1 MLLENSELL
10 KFLSVST
17 DNAIREESKILMNQ
31 YPNDLSQEFTFQ
43 ITSFRSTLR
52 NKIYLCKD
60 IKQLATL
67 LICDYSSLI
76 TTFPDVYSA
85 FIIFLTLPVTTATSE
100 RSFSKLKIIKNYL
113 RSALS
118 QERLTGLALLSIEA
132 ERARKL
138 NNDTLIDIFAEEK
151 ARKKKFD

>member
-1 MLLENSELL
+1 MPYG
-10 KFLSVST
+10 
-17 DNAIREESKILMNQ
+17 EESKILMNQ

-43 ITSFRSTLR
+43 ITSFHSTLR

-138 NNDTLIDIFAEEK
+138 NFDTLIDIFAEEK
-151 ARKKKFD
+151 ARKKI